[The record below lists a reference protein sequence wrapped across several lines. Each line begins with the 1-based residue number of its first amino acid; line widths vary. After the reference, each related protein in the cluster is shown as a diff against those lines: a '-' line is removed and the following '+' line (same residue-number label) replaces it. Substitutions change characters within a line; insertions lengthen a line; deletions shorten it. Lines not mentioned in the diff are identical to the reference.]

1 MRIHRMR
8 LEGLGPY
15 AQAQDVDFDR
25 LNAGGLFLLDG
36 PTGAGK
42 STVLAALCFALYGTV
57 PGGRSAESLVT
68 TLREPGAVI
77 PEVQVEFTVQGRRFE
92 VVRSP
97 KHERPRRRRSAAGG
111 ATVTTQ
117 ATVSLRERVDGEWT
131 APLTRADEV
140 GQQIAAV
147 LHLDAEQFMQVVL
160 LPQGQFAQFLTAK
173 SDERR
178 VLLRRLFGT
187 QRFDGVEEHLRV
199 ETARLDTAVAVD
211 ADVARTAR
219 AQLAEALHE
228 ALGPDWHAPEPS
240 PDTDDRLLALAAER
254 AGRAHEDAR
263 ADLATARAAE
273 QQARVTARELETR
286 GRDLAAAEAWG
297 RRRRDHDAEAE
308 TAAARRRA
316 VDAHERAGRVL
327 AAAQRA
333 SAAADA
339 AGTASEAVT
348 EALAH
353 VEDEPTAAAWLAA
366 ARADGA
372 ADAPA
377 SRQALGEAER
387 AAEAVARA
395 VRDRDRMREL
405 EQEAAAAAER
415 RAEIG
420 RDRAALVES
429 RPEREAAVAA
439 HRAAVER
446 GTERLGARESVDRAV
461 SEAAA
466 RRTAAEAAAARAVE
480 AETAARAH
488 REAQERRREAAERH
502 VGLLRARY
510 EQAASDLAERLVP
523 GEPCAVCGSPEHPA
537 PAATADT
544 AVTEADVRDAE
555 QARTAADRAATD
567 AETALR
573 AAEQTLRTARE
584 AAAGLAPEAARE
596 ALERAEAERA
606 ALDQAAKD
614 LAADRRRLTAAEK
627 TLAGADETAAALAAE
642 DGRLAEAAAHRAARL
657 TELRDAVEAARGDAE
672 TLDARR
678 DQVTAARRVLAALA
692 AAQDE
697 DARARAVADETDQAL
712 TAALAEQHFDDVD
725 AARAARLEETEAA
738 ARTAAVQEWH
748 AERARLAELEASE
761 PVRRGRALAEAG
773 VEPPTEEQTRA
784 AAEALAAAEAA
795 SSSRATAV
803 GRLDSLVATVRRQ
816 SAALTEVLER
826 SAGLIAEHTRVRGL
840 LDLVRGGG
848 ENLLKMPLT
857 SYVLAGRLEEVAAAA
872 TERLLAMTDQR
883 YSIEYSDA
891 VGGRGNKGLE
901 LVIRD
906 HYVDETRHPATLSGG
921 ETFMASLALALGL
934 ADTVQAEAGGIEL
947 DTLFVDE
954 GFGSLDADT
963 LDDVLDVVDTLRT
976 GGRTVGLVSHVERMR
991 QEIGVRLEVRKD
1003 RRGSSLAV
1011 HDGA

>member
-25 LNAGGLFLLDG
+25 LNAAGLFLLDG

-97 KHERPRRRRSAAGG
+97 RHERPRRRRSAAGG

-117 ATVSLRERVDGEWT
+117 ATVSLRERVAGEWT

-240 PDTDDRLLALAAER
+240 PDTDERLLTLAAER
-254 AGRAHEDAR
+254 AGRAQEDAR
-263 ADLATARAAE
+263 AGLAMARAAE

-327 AAAQRA
+327 TAAQRA
-333 SAAADA
+333 TAAADV

-348 EALAH
+348 QALAH
-353 VEDEPTAAAWLAA
+353 VEDEPIAAAWLAA

-446 GTERLGARESVDRAV
+446 GTERLGAREAVDRAV

-510 EQAASDLAERLVP
+510 EQAASELAERLVP

-544 AVTEADVRDAE
+544 TVTEADVRDAE
-555 QARTAADRAATD
+555 QARTAADRAAAD

-606 ALDQAAKD
+606 VLDQAAKD

-642 DGRLAEAAAHRAARL
+642 DGRLAEASAHRAARL

>member
-8 LEGLGPY
+8 LAGLGPY

-25 LNAGGLFLLDG
+25 LNAAGLFLLDG

-273 QQARVTARELETR
+273 QRARVTARELETR
-286 GRDLAAAEAWG
+286 GRDLAAAEAWAS
-297 RRRRDHDAEAE
+297 RRRDHDAEAE

-333 SAAADA
+333 TAAADA
-339 AGTASEAVT
+339 AGTASETVT

-395 VRDRDRMREL
+395 VQDRARMGEL

-446 GTERLGARESVDRAV
+446 GTERLGAREAVDRAV

-544 AVTEADVRDAE
+544 TVTEVDVRDAE

-596 ALERAEAERA
+596 ALERAEAERN

-657 TELRDAVEAARGDAE
+657 TELRDAVETARGDAE

-697 DARARAVADETDQAL
+697 DARARAVADETGQAR
-712 TAALAEQHFDDVD
+712 TAALVEQRFDDVD

-738 ARTAAVQEWH
+738 ARTAAVQEWD

-784 AAEALAAAEAA
+784 AAEALAAAEAT

>member
-25 LNAGGLFLLDG
+25 LNAAGLFLLDG

-147 LHLDAEQFMQVVL
+147 LHLDAEQFIQVVL

-273 QQARVTARELETR
+273 QRARVTARELETR
-286 GRDLAAAEAWG
+286 GRDLAAAEAWAS
-297 RRRRDHDAEAE
+297 RRRDHDAEAE

-333 SAAADA
+333 TAAADA
-339 AGTASEAVT
+339 AGTASETVT

-395 VRDRDRMREL
+395 VQDRARMGEL

-420 RDRAALVES
+420 RDRAALIES

-446 GTERLGARESVDRAV
+446 GTERLGAREAVDRAV

-510 EQAASDLAERLVP
+510 EQAASELAERLVP

-544 AVTEADVRDAE
+544 TVTEADVRDAE

>member
-25 LNAGGLFLLDG
+25 LNAAGLFLLDG

-273 QQARVTARELETR
+273 QRARVTARELETR
-286 GRDLAAAEAWG
+286 GRDLAAAEAWAS
-297 RRRRDHDAEAE
+297 RRRDHDAEAE

-333 SAAADA
+333 TAAADA

-415 RAEIG
+415 RAEID

-439 HRAAVER
+439 HRAVVER
-446 GTERLGARESVDRAV
+446 GTERLGAREAVDRAV

-480 AETAARAH
+480 VETAARAH

-510 EQAASDLAERLVP
+510 EQAASELAERLVP

-573 AAEQTLRTARE
+573 AAEQTLRSAGE

-596 ALERAEAERA
+596 ALERAETERA

-697 DARARAVADETDQAL
+697 DARARAVADETGQAL
-712 TAALAEQHFDDVD
+712 TATLAEQRFDDVD

-738 ARTAAVQEWH
+738 DRTAAVQEWD

>member
-1 MRIHRMR
+1 MR

-25 LNAGGLFLLDG
+25 LNAAGLFLLDG

-111 ATVTTQ
+111 ATVSTQ
-117 ATVSLRERVDGEWT
+117 ATVSLRERVAGEWT

-187 QRFDGVEEHLRV
+187 QRFDGVEENLRV

-240 PDTDDRLLALAAER
+240 PDTDDRVLALAAER

-263 ADLATARAAE
+263 AGLATARAAE
-273 QQARVTARELETR
+273 QRARVTARELETR
-286 GRDLAAAEAWG
+286 GRDLAAAEAWAS
-297 RRRRDHDAEAE
+297 RRRDHDAEAE

-333 SAAADA
+333 TAAADA
-339 AGTASEAVT
+339 AGTASETVT

-395 VRDRDRMREL
+395 VQDRARMGEL

-446 GTERLGARESVDRAV
+446 GTERLGAREAVDRAV

-502 VGLLRARY
+502 VGLLRVRY

-544 AVTEADVRDAE
+544 TVTEVDVRDAE

-627 TLAGADETAAALAAE
+627 TLARADETAAALAAE

-697 DARARAVADETDQAL
+697 DARTRAVADETGQAL
-712 TAALAEQHFDDVD
+712 TAALVEQRFDDVD
-725 AARAARLEETEAA
+725 AARAARLEETDAA
-738 ARTAAVQEWH
+738 ARAAAVQEWD

-773 VEPPTEEQTRA
+773 VEPPTEEQNRA
-784 AAEALAAAEAA
+784 AAEALAAAEAT

>member
-25 LNAGGLFLLDG
+25 LNAAGLFLLDG

-273 QQARVTARELETR
+273 QRARVTARELETR
-286 GRDLAAAEAWG
+286 GRDLAAAEAWAS
-297 RRRRDHDAEAE
+297 RRRDHDAEAE

-333 SAAADA
+333 TAAADA
-339 AGTASEAVT
+339 AGTASETVT

-395 VRDRDRMREL
+395 VQDRARMGEL

-446 GTERLGARESVDRAV
+446 GTERLGAREAVDRAV

-510 EQAASDLAERLVP
+510 EQAASELAERLVP

-697 DARARAVADETDQAL
+697 DARARAVADETGQAL
-712 TAALAEQHFDDVD
+712 TAALAEQRFDDVD

-738 ARTAAVQEWH
+738 ARTAAVQEWD

>member
-25 LNAGGLFLLDG
+25 LNAAGLFLLDG

-273 QQARVTARELETR
+273 QRARVTARELETR
-286 GRDLAAAEAWG
+286 GRDLAAAEAWAS
-297 RRRRDHDAEAE
+297 RRRDHDAEAE

-333 SAAADA
+333 TAAADA
-339 AGTASEAVT
+339 AGTASETVT

-415 RAEIG
+415 RAEID

-446 GTERLGARESVDRAV
+446 GTERLGAREAVDRAV

-480 AETAARAH
+480 VETAARAH
-488 REAQERRREAAERH
+488 REAQERRSEAAERH

-510 EQAASDLAERLVP
+510 EQAASELAERLVP

-544 AVTEADVRDAE
+544 TVTEADVRDAE

-697 DARARAVADETDQAL
+697 DARARAVADETGQAL